1 MNLDDEPG
9 INEKIKKKNNNK
21 TKTRNEN
28 HSLLNSNKVTHTN
41 YLHKYLSIT
50 NNLLKLSLNSFVLWR

>member
-21 TKTRNEN
+21 TKARNEN

-41 YLHKYLSIT
+41 YLPKYLSIT
-50 NNLLKLSLNSFVLWR
+50 NNLLG

>member
-28 HSLLNSNKVTHTN
+28 HSLLNSNKVTHPKFFN
-41 YLHKYLSIT
+41 SSIHMLPFLSSI
-50 NNLLKLSLNSFVLWR
+50 LISRLIPF

>member
-21 TKTRNEN
+21 TKNE
-28 HSLLNSNKVTHTN
+28 KW
-41 YLHKYLSIT
+41 KPFFIEF
-50 NNLLKLSLNSFVLWR
+50 K

>member
-28 HSLLNSNKVTHTN
+28 HSLLNSNKFTHTN

-50 NNLLKLSLNSFVLWR
+50 NNLLG